1 MSIKIQYHIVAAM
14 LALIAGIVDASEQP
28 SRPAGAGRGSPEQA
42 AAFQPT
48 GLDDKPAQLINVI
61 SISAG
66 IERLNY
72 KESEPDTQTFSNAEV
87 LNYVTMFEASQEY
100 DSVLIGFKG
109 VMPSSTG
116 TDTESWDY
124 GGIKPYQLNTLVY
137 GWLRIDG
144 YLGYRFDEDVFSGS
158 GIWYGGLRYSDAKQS
173 RYDFYVSGV
182 YQNISEVTER
192 VKSYSVLLGYK
203 GSAVMAKQADEPF
216 LKACYSIEGTL
227 PIYNKVTNSRIPEIT
242 FHETLGYSI
251 DVKASLEYLLN
262 ESLSLNFGFYGGIL
276 YWAGSDWETTSSGGK
291 AKWPENKTIY
301 SGGNLGLVVT
311 F

>member
-1 MSIKIQYHIVAAM
+1 MSIKTHIMVALVVLLTGSISA
-14 LALIAGIVDASEQP
+14 EQP
-28 SRPAGAGRGSPEQA
+28 SVSVEIPPLMAG
-42 AAFQPT
+42 PT
-48 GLDDKPAQLINVI
+48 GIDDKPAQLINVI
-61 SISAG
+61 SISTG

-72 KESEPDTQTFSNAEV
+72 KESEPDTQTFSDAEV
-87 LNYVTMFEASQEY
+87 LNYVTMFDAFQEY
-100 DSVLIGFKG
+100 ESVLIGFKG
-109 VMPSSTG
+109 VIPSSNG
-116 TDTESWDY
+116 ADTESWDY
-124 GGIKPYQLNTLVY
+124 GGIKPYQLNTLKY
-137 GWLRIDG
+137 GWMRIDG

-158 GIWYGGLRYSDAKQS
+158 GIWYGGLRYADAKQA

-182 YQNISEVTER
+182 YQNITEVTER
-192 VKSYSVLLGYK
+192 IKSYSFLLGYK
-203 GSAVMAKQADEPF
+203 GNVDLVADKQAAKPV
-216 LKACYSIEGTL
+216 LKGFYGVEGAL

-251 DVKASLEYLLN
+251 DVKASLEYLPFGDTVAVNL
-262 ESLSLNFGFYGGIL
+262 GFYGGIL